1 MKQYLKN
8 TFWLG
13 LVGALVLIFL
23 ATTGEEAN
31 AENKISTRD
40 HYTSAKGE
48 TKAGTGELVYS
59 KDHNHKIE
67 GKYSEKFVLGHGD
80 CSTGRG
86 GSSWNDC
93 VTDRGRVERHGGY
106 SFSRNKW
113 YKFSIFVDPNWD
125 KASKASIAQVKVK
138 NLRFPVWMLR
148 IDNGQL
154 KMEMNT
160 LKCYKSYLVDLKQLA
175 GSWNDIVIY
184 VNYSKKATDWS
195 RGAYTMLWVNG
206 ERKDLGVCG
215 ELPVLSKYSGK
226 FNKKGSSFRYGIY
239 HSYVSRE
246 LDIKA
251 KTAGVDMNLPG
262 CNDVH
267 KGLGHTSRSVTC
279 KPWEVKWPVKLETKR
294 IWFDDMQ
301 DKASKKNIW
310 NMDLSIKPKTY

>member
-1 MKQYLKN
+1 MKKILGIII
-8 TFWLG
+8 LG
-13 LVGALVLIFL
+13 LLLSGNAY
-23 ATTGEEAN
+23 

-80 CSTGRG
+80 CSTGKG

-106 SFSRNKW
+106 SFSRSKW

-125 KASKASIAQVKVK
+125 RASKASIAQVKVK
-138 NLRFPVWMLR
+138 NLRIPVWMLR
-148 IDNGQL
+148 IDHGQL
-154 KMEMNT
+154 KMEMNA
-160 LKCYKSYLVDLKQLA
+160 LKCHKSYLVNLKQLA
-175 GSWNDIVIY
+175 GNWNDVVIY

-206 ERKDLGVCG
+206 ERMDLGVCG
-215 ELPVLSKYSGK
+215 ELPVLSKYSSK

-251 KTAGVDMNLPG
+251 RTAGVDMNLEG
-262 CNDVH
+262 CKDVH
-267 KGLGHTSRSVTC
+267 KGLDLTSRSATC
-279 KPWEVKWPVKLETKR
+279 KPWEVNWPVKLETKR
-294 IWFDDMQ
+294 IWFDDMH
-301 DKASKKNIW
+301 DKASKKNVW
-310 NMDLSIKPKTY
+310 NMNLSIKP